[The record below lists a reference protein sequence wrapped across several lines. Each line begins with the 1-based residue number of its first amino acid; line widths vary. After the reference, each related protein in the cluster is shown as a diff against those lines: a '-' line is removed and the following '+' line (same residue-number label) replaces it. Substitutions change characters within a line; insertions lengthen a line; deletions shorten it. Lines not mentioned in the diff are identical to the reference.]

1 MNGTRIIKFF
11 LNVSKEEQRQR
22 FLGRLDESDKHWK
35 FSPADVDERRFWDDY
50 MLAYE
55 DALTA
60 TSTKWA
66 PWYVIPADHK
76 WVTRSLVA
84 RILAHEIKQL
94 DLAYPAITA
103 DDQGK
108 FAEARRRLEAES

>member
-1 MNGTRIIKFF
+1 M
-11 LNVSKEEQRQR
+11 
-22 FLGRLDESDKHWK
+22 
-35 FSPADVDERRFWDDY
+35 
-50 MLAYE
+50 
-55 DALTA
+55 
-60 TSTKWA
+60 
-66 PWYVIPADHK
+66 IPADHK

-84 RILAHEIKQL
+84 RIRAHEIKQL